1 MLGMDSEIVLSLGI
15 LFIAVVFFVTEKLR
29 VDLVALLVLLALA
42 LTGLLDT
49 RDALSGFSH
58 PAVLTVIAAFII
70 GEGLFQ
76 TGLAQ
81 LVGRYVMRIAGSNEI
96 RLTVVIMASVA
107 GASALIDNVGA
118 TAVMLPV
125 VMGLAR
131 QNRIPPSKLLIPLSF
146 GALHGGLLS
155 LMGRP
160 SNIVVS
166 DALREY
172 TGEPFGM
179 FDFTPIGLILM
190 SIGVLYML
198 FIGRRLLPERAVE
211 DKLAAMMAAQR
222 KSLEMYQL
230 GERMFEV
237 RVLPESPLVDLALD
251 ESHLGRFLGL
261 TVVGIVREGHTILR
275 PNPND
280 HLKADDLLLIQGL
293 PDQVVRLRWT
303 RGVEIE
309 QELAHW
315 QPEDIVSPDLALVEA
330 VLTTQSS
337 FIGHTLREMD
347 FRRKYGLTV
356 LAIWRDSQP
365 RRTGLASIPLKFGD
379 TLLIQGTRANI
390 HLLSQQPDLLVLGD
404 EAETGETRTHRAPL
418 AALLLLL
425 MIGIIALDV
434 APVAIGTL
442 LAATLM
448 VLFGCLTLDDAYAA
462 IEWKAVFLM
471 AGMLPMGLA
480 LEQSGTARFLAER
493 VIDLVGGFG
502 NHGIL
507 AGMFVFTLVASQL
520 MSSVA
525 AAVLITPIAYNAA
538 LSSDANPQAFLM
550 AVAVAGSF
558 AFITPISHQANV
570 LVMGPGGYKF
580 TDYARV
586 GLPLA
591 ILLCVIAIIILPWL
605 WPL

>member
-1 MLGMDSEIVLSLGI
+1 MDSQVILSLGI
-15 LFIAVVFFVTEKLR
+15 LFIAVIFFITEKLR
-29 VDLVALLVLLALA
+29 IDLVALLVMLSLA

-49 RDALSGFSH
+49 HDSLSGFSH
-58 PAVLTVIAAFII
+58 SAVVTVIAVFII

-81 LVGRYVMRIAGSNEI
+81 LIGRYVMRVAGKSEI
-96 RLTVVIMASVA
+96 RLTVVIMVSVA
-107 GASALIDNVGA
+107 GVAAVMNNVGA

-125 VMGLAR
+125 VVGLAR
-131 QNRIPPSKLLIPLSF
+131 QNDIPPSKLLIPLSF
-146 GALHGGLLS
+146 GALQGGLLT
-155 LMGRP
+155 LMSRP
-160 SNIVVS
+160 SNIIVS
-166 DALREY
+166 DALIDY
-172 TGEPFGM
+172 DQKPFGL
-179 FDFTPIGLILM
+179 FDFTPIGLILLGV
-190 SIGVLYML
+190 GVLYML

-222 KSLEMYQL
+222 KSIEMYQL

-261 TVVGIVREGHTILR
+261 TVVGIVRGGHIILR
-275 PNPND
+275 PSPND
-280 HLKADDLLLIQGL
+280 HLKADDLLLIQGP
-293 PDQVVRLRWT
+293 PDEVVRLRWT

-315 QPEDIVSPDLALVEA
+315 HPEDIVSPDLALVEA

-347 FRRKYGLTV
+347 FRSKYGLTV

-390 HLLSQQPDLLVLGD
+390 HQLSKQPDLLVLGD

-425 MIGIIALDV
+425 MIGLIAFKV
-434 APVAIGTL
+434 TPVSIGAL
-442 LAATLM
+442 LAAVLM

-471 AGMLPMGLA
+471 IGMLPMGLA
-480 LEQSGTARFLAER
+480 LEKSGAALLLAER
-493 VIDLVGGFG
+493 GIGLIRGFG
-502 NHGIL
+502 AHGAL
-507 AGMFVFTLVASQL
+507 AGVFVFTLIASQL

-525 AAVLITPIAYNAA
+525 AAALIAPIAYNVA
-538 LSSDANPQAFLM
+538 LSSDANPHAFLM

-591 ILLCVIAIIILPWL
+591 VLLSIITIIILPWL